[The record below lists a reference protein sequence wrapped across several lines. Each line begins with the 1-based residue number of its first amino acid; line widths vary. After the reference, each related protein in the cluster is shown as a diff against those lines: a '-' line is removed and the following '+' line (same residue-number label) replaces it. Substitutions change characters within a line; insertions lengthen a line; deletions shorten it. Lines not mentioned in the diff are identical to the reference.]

1 VIIARERQKR
11 TSRFCICKRCIMQ
24 TTLRNDGLP
33 NLSEK
38 LRPWIA
44 SSLVAVIPRSW
55 ILPSKVFQKQLSLML
70 LQYHEAE
77 AGPEEYVPPCPL
89 IPNPHKQVLQPSARH
104 STHCQKTGSQPPS
117 AAELDSACYCL
128 SPILQSRLHFLWIVT
143 CQSQYWSAKKIVLLQ
158 KKINHK
164 QNIIPWLKGAI
175 YSLMEDIGSLL
186 FVLLQKWALFFDL
199 QKRTFSKGRIM
210 LLQIYVT
217 SFEEETCAG
226 KAIA

>member
-1 VIIARERQKR
+1 MIIARERQKR

-24 TTLRNDGLP
+24 TTLRNDELP

-143 CQSQYWSAKKIVLLQ
+143 CQSQYWSAKNNSSFTEENQ
-158 KKINHK
+158 SQTEHNPMT
-164 QNIIPWLKGAI
+164 QRGNIQSHGGHRLPTVCPVTKV
-175 YSLMEDIGSLL
+175 SP
-186 FVLLQKWALFFDL
+186 FFDL